1 MKFEVSV
8 LALLLQLDFQI
19 QVLDQSVKIFGM
31 NAQSAGCFG
40 VSCRQPARPHRL

>member
-1 MKFEVSV
+1 
-8 LALLLQLDFQI
+8 
-19 QVLDQSVKIFGM
+19 VKIFGM